1 MGLGTPS
8 TSGCP
13 IPWIPSTCSGLL
25 TTLTSAVEGQ
35 MPPVRQNWG
44 HLGATAGGG
53 DPHGDRGPRGGWHLL
68 QALAEADHSLLLLC
82 SLDGAGP
89 EAPDLADGI
98 TGGQVPLLAQVTG
111 QQGACPAMAQH
122 AVNCHSLG
130 QDVWVALPDHPVTPW
145 VTGDARLGSAFTEPR
160 VTFSHPHPSSSQVSP
175 LGSVNPLRRHT
186 HPVSQ
191 PYHRRVFPS
200 GVTLP
205 RCHSSS
211 HVPLPLRCHPPEM
224 SSPSKVSPTT
234 KVPSFQMPLPKY
246 LPP

>member
-130 QDVWVALPDHPVTPW
+130 TGTRCVGGTARPPRHSLGDRRCPPW
-145 VTGDARLGSAFTEPR
+145 QCLHGTSRHLLSPAPLVFPGVPSWKCQPPET
-160 VTFSHPHPSSSQVSP
+160 SHPP
-175 LGSVNPLRRHT
+175 
-186 HPVSQ
+186 
-191 PYHRRVFPS
+191 
-200 GVTLP
+200 GVTTLP
-205 RCHSSS
+205 QAC
-211 HVPLPLRCHPPEM
+211 VPLRCHPP
-224 SSPSKVSPTT
+224 KVSFLKSCPSPT
-234 KVPSFQMPLPKY
+234 KVPSP
-246 LPP
+246 